1 MGDLSQKLH
10 PWSSLHDL
18 EAAVQV
24 WDISL
29 QYLGWSESPPP
40 ETAYCFFDP
49 GEGPTLWITQVSA
62 FPNMSSLFTPRGS
75 WTSSLP
81 PKIMFQFAGN
91 SIQHPICLDFVNNN
105 KIEQLIPYLWI
116 IVVNGIKYTACQ
128 HMKSMWLAVGW
139 ELRRWM
145 PRGLLRICCEFSFFG
160 IVCGIL
166 PCSLLSSVRMC
177 VSVDC
182 AILGYFICN
191 L

>member
-29 QYLGWSESPPP
+29 QYLGWSESSPS
-40 ETAYCFFDP
+40 ETVYCFFDP
-49 GEGPTLWITQVSA
+49 GEGPTLWMAQVSA
-62 FPNMSSLFTPRGS
+62 FPNMLSLFTPWVS

-81 PKIMFQFAGN
+81 PKTMFQFSGN
-91 SIQHPICLDFVNNN
+91 SIQHPIRLDFANNN

-116 IVVNGIKYTACQ
+116 IDVNGIKYTACQ
-128 HMKSMWLAVGW
+128 HMKSMWLAVWW

-145 PRGLLRICCEFSFFG
+145 PRGLLWICCEFSFFG
-160 IVCGIL
+160 IVCGTL
-166 PCSLLSSVRMC
+166 PCSLLSSFKMC
-177 VSVDC
+177 VT
-182 AILGYFICN
+182 
-191 L
+191 